1 MNTEHQLYQKLG
13 TMESDIKNIRELV
26 DEVNRKVDTYNA
38 ISQRVTVLEERA
50 NDRSSR
56 LHKLEDN
63 QAKIVWT
70 IVTAVLG
77 AILKFVVVD
86 GGIHK

>member
-38 ISQRVTVLEERA
+38 MSQRVTVLEERA
-50 NDRSSR
+50 SDRSDR

-63 QAKIVWT
+63 QAKIVWA
-70 IVTAVLG
+70 IVMAVLG
-77 AILKFVVVD
+77 AILKFVVID
-86 GGIHK
+86 GTHR

>member
-1 MNTEHQLYQKLG
+1 MNNEHQLYQKLG

-38 ISQRVTVLEERA
+38 MSQRVTVLEERA
-50 NDRSSR
+50 NDRSNR
-56 LHKLEDN
+56 LRKLEDT
-63 QAKIVWT
+63 QAKIVWA
-70 IVTAVLG
+70 IVMTVLG

>member
-50 NDRSSR
+50 NDRSIR

-63 QAKIVWT
+63 QAKIVWV

>member
-1 MNTEHQLYQKLG
+1 MNNEHQLYQKLG

-26 DEVNRKVDTYNA
+26 DEVNRKVDTYNSM
-38 ISQRVTVLEERA
+38 SQRVTVLEERA
-50 NDRSSR
+50 NDRSDR
-56 LHKLEDN
+56 LRKLEDT
-63 QAKIVWT
+63 QAKIVWA
-70 IVTAVLG
+70 IVMTVLG

>member
-1 MNTEHQLYQKLG
+1 MNNEHQLYQKLG

-26 DEVNRKVDTYNA
+26 DEVNRKVDTYNSM
-38 ISQRVTVLEERA
+38 SQRVTVLEERA
-50 NDRSSR
+50 SDRSDR
-56 LHKLEDN
+56 LRKLEDT
-63 QAKIVWT
+63 QAKIVWA
-70 IVTAVLG
+70 IVMTVLG

>member
-50 NDRSSR
+50 SDRSDR
-56 LHKLEDN
+56 LRKLEDT
-63 QAKIVWT
+63 QAKIVWA

-86 GGIHK
+86 GGLHK

>member
-38 ISQRVTVLEERA
+38 MSQRVTVLEERA

-56 LHKLEDN
+56 LRKLEEN
-63 QAKIVWT
+63 QAKIVWA

-77 AILKFVVVD
+77 AVLKFVLID
-86 GGIHK
+86 RMPK

>member
-50 NDRSSR
+50 NDRSNR
-56 LHKLEDN
+56 LRKLEDN
-63 QAKIVWT
+63 QAKIVWV

>member
-1 MNTEHQLYQKLG
+1 MNNEHQLYQKLG

-26 DEVNRKVDTYNA
+26 DEVNRKVDTYNSM
-38 ISQRVTVLEERA
+38 SQRVTVLEERA

-56 LHKLEDN
+56 LRKLEEN
-63 QAKIVWT
+63 QAKIVWA

-77 AILKFVVVD
+77 AVLKFIIID
-86 GGIHK
+86 RMPK

>member
-56 LHKLEDN
+56 LRKLEDN
-63 QAKIVWT
+63 QAKIVWA

>member
-56 LHKLEDN
+56 LRNLEDN
-63 QAKIVWT
+63 QAKIVWA
-70 IVTAVLG
+70 IITAVLG

>member
-38 ISQRVTVLEERA
+38 MSQRVTVLEERA
-50 NDRSSR
+50 NDRSNR
-56 LHKLEDN
+56 LRKLEEN
-63 QAKIVWT
+63 QAKIVWA

-77 AILKFVVVD
+77 AVLKLIVID
-86 GGIHK
+86 RMPK

>member
-1 MNTEHQLYQKLG
+1 MDTEHQLYQKLG

-38 ISQRVTVLEERA
+38 MSQRVTVLEERA
-50 NDRSSR
+50 NDRSNR
-56 LHKLEDN
+56 LRKLEEN
-63 QAKIVWT
+63 QAKIVWA

-77 AILKFVVVD
+77 AVLKLIVID
-86 GGIHK
+86 RMPK